1 MAIPSPHFF
10 SLLPTS
16 PPFSPRLVSRYP
28 SAKFSHDHANV
39 GSAFAARDLIRAA
52 AMKQQ
57 SSLTRADVVVVQY
70 QFPTGLVP
78 GYVDVSFEKF
88 VRYLLTLPR
97 KPVVLYVS
105 HCAMSDFR

>member
-1 MAIPSPHFF
+1 MNQ
-10 SLLPTS
+10 T
-16 PPFSPRLVSRYP
+16 
-28 SAKFSHDHANV
+28 
-39 GSAFAARDLIRAA
+39 
-52 AMKQQ
+52 

-78 GYVDVSFEKF
+78 GYIDVSFEKF